1 MPSKVPNPL
10 GVPVPPNV
18 LARAEAI
25 RQLSQALLKLCGR
38 EAACGTMPGGVFCC
52 GFQTW
57 DREEFR
63 RRWSSV
69 MGSEPISQAR
79 CERAANICWQL
90 HGTSQGWDGYSNDAV
105 ARLVLE
111 VLGKRIA
118 VV

>member
-1 MPSKVPNPL
+1 MQLKVRGPVQPL
-10 GVPVPPNV
+10 IP
-18 LARAEAI
+18 LSTLSRSEAI
-25 RQLSQALLKLCGR
+25 KELSQALLKLCGR

-57 DREEFR
+57 DREKFR

-79 CERAANICWQL
+79 CERAANLCWQL
-90 HGTSQGWDGYSNDAV
+90 HGTSQGWDSYTNDAV

-111 VLGKRIA
+111 ILGKRIA
-118 VV
+118 VA